1 MTDDQLLKSI
11 KSIVNEEIK
20 TGTDPLKKELLILRE
35 EQQSLSDQLEV
46 FDAKQ
51 QYFEQ
56 ELRSVMQ
63 GQRSHDQNI
72 ADVQQQLKS
81 IMKQHGKKL
90 DFIAKSVEIIGRVY
104 DERIVE
110 NLREIK
116 KIKTHL
122 GLPINH

>member
-1 MTDDQLLKSI
+1 MTDDQLLENI
-11 KSIVNEEIK
+11 RSIVNEEIK
-20 TGTDPLKKELLILRE
+20 AGTDPLKKELLILRE
-35 EQQSLSDQLEV
+35 EQQSLNDQLEV

-56 ELRSVMQ
+56 ELRSVIQ

-81 IMKQHGKKL
+81 LTKQHGKKL
-90 DFIAKSVEIIGRVY
+90 DFIAKTVEIIGRTY

-110 NLREIK
+110 NWREIQK
-116 KIKTHL
+116 VKTHL
-122 GLPINH
+122 GLPSNH